1 MASAQAIEG
10 MAEFVAPGRVYKSE
24 QTQLVEGLSIREV
37 RDSLQSFGATRR
49 TQVKN
54 RSILYF
60 LAVGVL
66 SAAPAFADR
75 IPDTAMEQGRN
86 SVSIYQLPYGN
97 SLQHADS
104 NWNLRIGDVGASNK
118 VTFVSRLSNFDD
130 DDKVSIMNELSSSK
144 SGKTDNERRFI
155 ELGLKLGDSL
165 GNGSDRDRGKYKL
178 VKLEGG
184 GPSLTVTAVPEPDS
198 FTLVLFGLGV
208 LAMLLYR
215 RN

>member
-1 MASAQAIEG
+1 
-10 MAEFVAPGRVYKSE
+10 
-24 QTQLVEGLSIREV
+24 
-37 RDSLQSFGATRR
+37 
-49 TQVKN
+49 VKN

-86 SVSIYQLPYGN
+86 SVSIYQLLYGN

-104 NWNLRIGDVGASNK
+104 NWSLRIGDVGASNE
-118 VTFVSRLSNFDD
+118 VTFVSRLNNF

-165 GNGSDRDRGKYKL
+165 GNGGDRDRGKYKL

-184 GPSLTVTAVPEPDS
+184 RPSLTVTAVPEPDS